1 MGVDSEHRHEVAL
14 EFVGHHMRRTEDSGR
29 VGGSM
34 GELPVVRLLTHG
46 LPHFAWL
53 AVLPAAGQGQ
63 LLPAHP
69 VMHTH
74 ASHGW
79 RYVVMATRGWLL
91 QHEAVTKL
99 SCSLEFDEATPHTH
113 SVEKGKRG

>member
-1 MGVDSEHRHEVAL
+1 VGVWEAA
-14 EFVGHHMRRTEDSGR
+14 
-29 VGGSM
+29 GGD
-34 GELPVVRLLTHG
+34 LPVVRLLTHG

-53 AVLPAAGQGQ
+53 AVLPATGQGQ

-79 RYVVMATRGWLL
+79 RYVVMATIGWLL
-91 QHEAVTKL
+91 QHEAVTKP
-99 SCSLEFDEATPHTH
+99 SCSLGFDEATPHTH
-113 SVEKGKRG
+113 SVEKQYPKAVGEAREVDGEEDLSHIDGN